1 MMEGTEKKNHDW
13 VTCGSDLFDGE
24 LALRAEAAF
33 VFLSEETKE
42 RLFQQ
47 DGGNGEKK
55 YDWVN
60 CGKELQS
67 TPDNSNRQGK
77 PKKVGVIGSSKKIAG
92 SKEKKAVF
100 TGQ

>member
-1 MMEGTEKKNHDW
+1 MEGTEKKNHDW

-24 LALRAEAAF
+24 LALRAETAF
-33 VFLSEETKE
+33 VFLSEEAKE

-47 DGGNGEKK
+47 DRGNGEKK
-55 YDWVN
+55 YDWVT
-60 CGKELQS
+60 CGKFLQS
-67 TPDNSNRQGK
+67 TPDNSNLHGK
-77 PKKVGVIGSSKKIAG
+77 PKKVRVIGSSKKIAG